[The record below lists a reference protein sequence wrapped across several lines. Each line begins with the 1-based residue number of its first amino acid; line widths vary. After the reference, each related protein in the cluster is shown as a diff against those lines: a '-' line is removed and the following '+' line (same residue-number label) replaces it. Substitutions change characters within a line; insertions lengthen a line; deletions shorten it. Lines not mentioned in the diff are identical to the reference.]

1 MRVIYTSSPNIV
13 IRMSKEDRI
22 LLENIARYYGVTQ
35 SDIIRIALKE
45 FAKSHGFNPT
55 GQRTNEVEKK
65 YTEVSGTASS

>member
-1 MRVIYTSSPNIV
+1 MSSPNIV

-45 FAKSHGFNPT
+45 FAKSHGFSFIEQHIN
-55 GQRTNEVEKK
+55 GIEKK
-65 YTEVSGTASS
+65 YAEVVHQV

>member
-1 MRVIYTSSPNIV
+1 MSSPNIV

-45 FAKSHGFNPT
+45 FAKSHGFRPT
-55 GQRTNEVEKK
+55 EQRMGEVEKK
-65 YTEVSGTASS
+65 YAEVSGTASS